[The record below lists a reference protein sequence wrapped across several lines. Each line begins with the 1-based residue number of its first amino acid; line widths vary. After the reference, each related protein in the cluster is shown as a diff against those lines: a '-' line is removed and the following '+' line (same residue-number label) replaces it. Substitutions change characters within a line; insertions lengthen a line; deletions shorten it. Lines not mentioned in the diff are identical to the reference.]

1 MHTIFKQQKV
11 GLKRMKLKKVV
22 HAVIS
27 LTIALGLLLV
37 AGCNNQPL
45 TERGD
50 EKNVVAVTI
59 LPQKAFVEAVCGDLA
74 EVITIVP
81 PGNSPGNYEPT
92 PQEMENFSKA
102 SVYFTIGV
110 PTEKANILPKAEN
123 MEIVDL
129 PAWVAKEYSDRE
141 FSPGKRDPHIWL
153 SPKLAKVM
161 VEVIA
166 ETMAGLDAENSQ
178 TYRENAEAFLKELD
192 RVDAE
197 IAETFAVIQNKTF
210 IVFHPAYGYFAD
222 DYGLEMYALEQ
233 DGKEATPQHLQDMI
247 DLARVKNI
255 TVIFSQAELD
265 SKQPDAFAEEIGGEK
280 VMLDPLS
287 EDYIANLEHM
297 AKAIS
302 GAMR

>member
-1 MHTIFKQQKV
+1 
-11 GLKRMKLKKVV
+11 LKHEKIVY
-22 HAVIS
+22 AVLS
-27 LTIALGLLLV
+27 LTLALSLLLLSGCDNQRTSK
-37 AGCNNQPL
+37 AGNKK
-45 TERGD
+45 T
-50 EKNVVAVTI
+50 VVAVTV
-59 LPQKAFVEAVCGDLA
+59 LPQKALVEAVCGDLA
-74 EVITIVP
+74 EVVTIVP

-92 PQEMENFSKA
+92 PQEMENFSRA

-110 PTEKANILPKAEN
+110 PTEKANILPKAED
-123 MEIVDL
+123 MKIVDL

-153 SPKLAKVM
+153 SPKRAKVM

-166 ETMAGLDAENSQ
+166 DTMAALDTGNAQ
-178 TYRENAEAFLKELD
+178 TYQDNAEAFLKELD

-197 IAETFAVIQNKTF
+197 ITETFAAIQNKTF

-222 DYGLEMYALEQ
+222 DYGLEMYPLEEN
-233 DGKEATPQHLQDMI
+233 GKEATPQHLQDMI
-247 DLARVKNI
+247 DLAKAENI
-255 TVIFSQAELD
+255 KVIFSQAEID

-302 GAMR
+302 GAVQ

>member
-1 MHTIFKQQKV
+1 LQHEKIV
-11 GLKRMKLKKVV
+11 Y
-22 HAVIS
+22 AVLS
-27 LTIALGLLLV
+27 LTLALSLLLLSGCDNQRTSK
-37 AGCNNQPL
+37 AGNKK
-45 TERGD
+45 T
-50 EKNVVAVTI
+50 VVAVTV
-59 LPQKAFVEAVCGDLA
+59 LPQKALVEAVCGDLA
-74 EVITIVP
+74 EVVTIVP

-92 PQEMENFSKA
+92 PQEMENFSRA

-110 PTEKANILPKAEN
+110 PTEKANILPKAED
-123 MEIVDL
+123 MKIVDL

-153 SPKLAKVM
+153 SPKRAKVM

-166 ETMAGLDAENSQ
+166 DTMAALDTGNAQ
-178 TYRENAEAFLKELD
+178 TYQDNAEAFLKELD

-197 IAETFAVIQNKTF
+197 ITETFAAIQNKTF

-222 DYGLEMYALEQ
+222 DYGLQMYELEEN
-233 DGKEATPQHLQDMI
+233 GKEATPQHLQDMI
-247 DLARVKNI
+247 DLAKAENI
-255 TVIFSQAELD
+255 KVIFSQAEID

-287 EDYIANLEHM
+287 GDYIANLEHM

-302 GAMR
+302 GAVQ

>member
-1 MHTIFKQQKV
+1 
-11 GLKRMKLKKVV
+11 MKLKKVV
-22 HAVIS
+22 HAFLS
-27 LTIALGLLLV
+27 LMIALVLLLTV
-37 AGCNNQPL
+37 GCGKQPPA
-45 TERGD
+45 EGRD
-50 EKNVVAVTI
+50 EKIVVAVTI

-74 EVITIVP
+74 EVIAIVP

-92 PQEMENFSKA
+92 PQEMESFSRA

-141 FSPGKRDPHIWL
+141 LSPGERDPHMWL
-153 SPKLAKVM
+153 SPKRAKVM
-161 VEVIA
+161 VEAIE
-166 ETMAGLDAENSQ
+166 ETMAALDSENAQ

-192 RVDAE
+192 RVDTK
-197 IAETFAVIQNKTF
+197 IKETFDAVQNKTF
-210 IVFHPAYGYFAD
+210 IVFHPSYGYFAD
-222 DYGLEMYALEQ
+222 DYGLEMVALEQ

-247 DLARVKNI
+247 DFAKAENI
-255 TVIFSQAELD
+255 KVIFSQAEID

-287 EDYIANLEHM
+287 EDYIANLERM
-297 AKAIS
+297 AEAIS
-302 GAMR
+302 GAMQ

>member
-1 MHTIFKQQKV
+1 M
-11 GLKRMKLKKVV
+11 RYKKVV
-22 HAVIS
+22 YAVLS
-27 LTIALGLLLV
+27 LTLALSLLLLS
-37 AGCNNQPL
+37 GCGNQR
-45 TERGD
+45 TSKAD
-50 EKNVVAVTI
+50 NKKTVVAVTV
-59 LPQKAFVEAVCGDLA
+59 LPQKALVEAVCGDLA
-74 EVITIVP
+74 EVVTIVP

-92 PQEMENFSKA
+92 PQEMENFSRA

-110 PTEKANILPKAEN
+110 PTEKANILPKAED
-123 MEIVDL
+123 MKIVDL

-153 SPKLAKVM
+153 SPRRAKVM

-166 ETMAGLDAENSQ
+166 ETMAGFDAENAQ
-178 TYRENAEAFLKELD
+178 AYQDNAEAFLKELD

-197 IAETFAVIQNKTF
+197 ITETFAAIQNKTF

-222 DYGLEMYALEQ
+222 DYGLEMYALEEN
-233 DGKEATPQHLQDMI
+233 GKEATPQHLQDMI
-247 DLARVKNI
+247 DLAEAENI
-255 TVIFSQAELD
+255 KVIFSQAEID

-302 GAMR
+302 GAVQ

>member
-1 MHTIFKQQKV
+1 
-11 GLKRMKLKKVV
+11 
-22 HAVIS
+22 
-27 LTIALGLLLV
+27 
-37 AGCNNQPL
+37 
-45 TERGD
+45 
-50 EKNVVAVTI
+50 
-59 LPQKAFVEAVCGDLA
+59 
-74 EVITIVP
+74 
-81 PGNSPGNYEPT
+81 
-92 PQEMENFSKA
+92 
-102 SVYFTIGV
+102 
-110 PTEKANILPKAEN
+110 
-123 MEIVDL
+123 
-129 PAWVAKEYSDRE
+129 
-141 FSPGKRDPHIWL
+141 
-153 SPKLAKVM
+153 M

-255 TVIFSQAELD
+255 TVIFSQAEID

-297 AKAIS
+297 AEAIS

>member
-1 MHTIFKQQKV
+1 
-11 GLKRMKLKKVV
+11 MKHEKIVY
-22 HAVIS
+22 AVLS
-27 LTIALGLLLV
+27 LTLALSLLLLSGCDNQRTSK
-37 AGCNNQPL
+37 AGNKK
-45 TERGD
+45 T
-50 EKNVVAVTI
+50 VVAVTV
-59 LPQKAFVEAVCGDLA
+59 LPQKALVEAVCGDLA
-74 EVITIVP
+74 EVVTIVP

-92 PQEMENFSKA
+92 PQEMENFSRA

-110 PTEKANILPKAEN
+110 PTEKANILPKAED
-123 MEIVDL
+123 MKIVDL

-153 SPKLAKVM
+153 SPKRAKVM

-166 ETMAGLDAENSQ
+166 DTMAALDTGNAQ
-178 TYRENAEAFLKELD
+178 TYQDNAEAFLKELD

-197 IAETFAVIQNKTF
+197 ITETFAAIQNKTF

-222 DYGLEMYALEQ
+222 DYGLEMYPLEEN
-233 DGKEATPQHLQDMI
+233 GKEATPQHLQDMI
-247 DLARVKNI
+247 DLAKAENI
-255 TVIFSQAELD
+255 KVIFSQAEID

-287 EDYIANLEHM
+287 GDYIANLEHM

-302 GAMR
+302 GAVQ

>member
-1 MHTIFKQQKV
+1 M
-11 GLKRMKLKKVV
+11 RYKKVV
-22 HAVIS
+22 YAVLS
-27 LTIALGLLLV
+27 LTLALSLLLLS
-37 AGCNNQPL
+37 GCGNQRISKADNKK
-45 TERGD
+45 T
-50 EKNVVAVTI
+50 VVAVTI
-59 LPQKAFVEAVCGDLA
+59 LPQKALVEAVCGDLA
-74 EVITIVP
+74 EVVAIVP

-92 PQEMENFSKA
+92 PQEMENFSRA

-110 PTEKANILPKAEN
+110 PTEKANILPKAED
-123 MEIVDL
+123 MKIVDL

-153 SPKLAKVM
+153 SPKRAKVM
-161 VEVIA
+161 VEVIT
-166 ETMAGLDAENSQ
+166 ETMAGLDVDNAQ
-178 TYRENAEAFLKELD
+178 TYQDNAEAFLIELD

-197 IAETFAVIQNKTF
+197 ITETFAAIQNKTF

-222 DYGLEMYALEQ
+222 DYGLRMYALEEN
-233 DGKEATPQHLQDMI
+233 GKEATPQHLQDMI
-247 DLARVKNI
+247 DLANAENVK
-255 TVIFSQAELD
+255 VIFSQAEID

-302 GAMR
+302 GAVQ